1 MKLSRTWKYQKVE
14 IELTQEELFQA
25 HQEYLFEIN
34 REYISGCIGASYQL
48 NESQQNHLKQNTK
61 LMEKLWTEKEIQMD
75 KYNLEEEEAVAYACR
90 KYETELLDVIKE
102 IQATRKP
109 KQGLKKR

>member
-1 MKLSRTWKYQKVE
+1 MKLSRTWNYQKVE

-34 REYISGCIGASYQL
+34 REYISGWIGASYQL
-48 NESQQNHLKQNTK
+48 NEIQQNQFKQNTE
-61 LMEKLWTEKEIQMD
+61 LMKKLWTEKQIQMD
-75 KYNLEEEEAVAYACR
+75 KYNLEEEEAVQCACR
-90 KYETELLDVIKE
+90 KYETELLDAITEIKT
-102 IQATRKP
+102 TRKP